1 MPKTRRT
8 PGVAA
13 EAEQVRARAE
23 QGGETAMTLTIAGLV
38 VAVVV
43 AVLTAAGIA
52 AGAVWFLSGR
62 IDSSRVEV
70 LTQVNQLDSK
80 NEAAHAGIVAR
91 VDRLD
96 TKSEAG
102 HAEIG
107 RMLDAVAHDVAF
119 LAGRQKERDHRDSG
133 GT

>member
-1 MPKTRRT
+1 
-8 PGVAA
+8 
-13 EAEQVRARAE
+13 
-23 QGGETAMTLTIAGLV
+23 MTLTIAGLV

-70 LTQVNQLDSK
+70 LTQGNQLDSK

-107 RMLDAVAHDVAF
+107 GSSTRLRTTWRSWQAARKSETTGTA
-119 LAGRQKERDHRDSG
+119 AEPEPPRNSRRDTCR
-133 GT
+133 